1 MEASR
6 LAWREL
12 VLPVSREAGIAWFQN
27 SWSLRPGL
35 HWAMIPIY
43 CLNSISLYYGHYA
56 ACMLYM
62 PPQGHAKQNRSFGGW
77 GWGAG
82 AGAGAGPRAKSR
94 EAV

>member
-43 CLNSISLYYGHYA
+43 CLNSITVLWSLCCILERG
-56 ACMLYM
+56 L
-62 PPQGHAKQNRSFGGW
+62 GGW
-77 GWGAG
+77 PLSIVNLEAI
-82 AGAGAGPRAKSR
+82 SIR
-94 EAV
+94 ERPPCV